1 MTEVPPEITEY
12 LNSPHTLPE
21 WVHFYSAFP
30 TVTAAVR
37 AASKGGTVEV
47 FTSENTAYVQR
58 VILIEGKPVIETVIY
73 PTVQARDALV
83 AAFLNHGTKAAET
96 LILDALPHLL
106 PAGTDL
112 TGYECITEPGEG
124 LAPRYGFRRRISADG
139 FHTWRDYDELHP
151 IGDLYD
157 VLSWHSSGST
167 IAEGAAAVAILRAHG
182 LPAVAC
188 QACGESLTN
197 RHPAWPGTWVNLTEE
212 YGPRCDSFE
221 DPYSGLHQLDEAGIG
236 GPHIPAPADL
246 EPLP

>member
-96 LILDALPHLL
+96 LILDAQPHLL
-106 PAGTDL
+106 PAGPDL

-124 LAPRYGFRRRISADG
+124 
-139 FHTWRDYDELHP
+139 
-151 IGDLYD
+151 
-157 VLSWHSSGST
+157 
-167 IAEGAAAVAILRAHG
+167 
-182 LPAVAC
+182 
-188 QACGESLTN
+188 
-197 RHPAWPGTWVNLTEE
+197 
-212 YGPRCDSFE
+212 
-221 DPYSGLHQLDEAGIG
+221 
-236 GPHIPAPADL
+236 
-246 EPLP
+246 